1 MDEPAFTWI
10 EGSEERRETRMGWTV
25 RVRAHTVGMPALL
38 IVECLRSHNTA
49 PEELI
54 RLRRAYWQYGPI
66 GRVRKVDPLDVSG
79 GLYYRTFFE
88 IDSPR
93 RSTVVAL
100 AGDIEKGLRLVV
112 RLVVA
117 GFGRVER
124 HLDDL
129 CHASIGKALE
139 VVEGSQNGPNPTGR
153 I

>member
-1 MDEPAFTWI
+1 
-10 EGSEERRETRMGWTV
+10 V
-25 RVRAHTVGMPALL
+25 
-38 IVECLRSHNTA
+38 

-54 RLRRAYWQYGPI
+54 RLRRVYWQYGPI

-79 GLYYRTFFE
+79 GLFHRTLFE

-100 AGDIEKGLRLVV
+100 AADLDKGLRLVV

-117 GFGRVER
+117 GFGRVEP
-124 HLDDL
+124 HLDEL

-139 VVEGSQNGPNPTGR
+139 VVEGSRDGPNPTGR
-153 I
+153 T